1 MFTFE
6 RRRQHRH
13 SRLQHRRQPLSPLPL
28 RGCTLLR
35 LRLRQRGTLIRVGH
49 FQYWLVMI
57 VVYGQHHVDVH
68 GLGMFALAGRR
79 RMPIDEHLDGLGWA
93 WTWATGACCPC
104 ALKAVIF
111 LFILRRGLSSAVFC
125 YGADKTMP
133 ICRSYPLFWEIER
146 V

>member
-79 RMPIDEHLDGLGWA
+79 RMPIDEHLDGLGLDLGYWGLLSMCVESSYFLVYLEER
-93 WTWATGACCPC
+93 T
-104 ALKAVIF
+104 VISC
-111 LFILRRGLSSAVFC
+111 LLLR
-125 YGADKTMP
+125 
-133 ICRSYPLFWEIER
+133 CRQDHAHL
-146 V
+146 